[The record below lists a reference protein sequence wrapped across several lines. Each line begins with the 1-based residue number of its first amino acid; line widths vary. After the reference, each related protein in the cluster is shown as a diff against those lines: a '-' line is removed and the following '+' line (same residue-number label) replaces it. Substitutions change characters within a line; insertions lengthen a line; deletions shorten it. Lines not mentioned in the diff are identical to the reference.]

1 MMQIRREVVEAH
13 KYPTMANTNK
23 GSMGKTANGTAG
35 LSLASTLTLPTV
47 GGGGGSSTMG
57 KKEPPDGSLRSG
69 NSAAAASAAKSA
81 VAASASSG
89 GEEDATVFSEEQLS
103 NDLALFLANP
113 SLKAALADGSLD
125 LTSYSS
131 TVEEE
136 LAELESSCIAAY
148 RAKEEQI
155 RQLQNELKDCDSV
168 LLGLQEMLLGFQ
180 ADLGG
185 LSGDIRKLQDT
196 SKQLGIQLNN
206 RKAAERGLR
215 NFLQHIVLSPQL
227 AHTICK
233 GPVNAEFQN
242 SVKELIQIHQDAH
255 DETPHEWSCNHP
267 PAQTVAGKEMQSHV
281 QQLRLVAVSRIR
293 DYFLQQMTL
302 LRKPQTNIRMIQS
315 HGLLHYADLYDFL
328 CSASPDIAK
337 EIFTA
342 YTESMSKTMYALFRT
357 YQAQLIQLDFTKYAA
372 TRQDVLAM
380 EDSHMRDTITTKA
393 KKRVDVFTLG
403 NRAQHVL
410 FEVDG
415 SDAATS
421 PPILAHVALSEHTTY
436 PYERLFKSCIQHLVD
451 AVTNEHVVC
460 RQMFKRDAFP
470 QIFSPTLSLLL
481 EQLENYLFGCHDALC
496 ILLMIKI
503 THQFRR
509 LAKKRTIHTMDN
521 FFEQVTKLLWPRLH
535 TIMEA
540 HLRSI
545 KQATPEKL
553 GGVELH
559 AHYVSRRF
567 AEFSC
572 SILLILQSGS
582 KPNQVGDKRTP
593 VTKANLA
600 LVRNRSSGAASIDS
614 AKTPQSHDATPSSSV
629 KTPAVVVATPST
641 NAPRSSAGDML
652 LQDLNGLLDEFVALL
667 ERFSEEHVQTK
678 KRVVFMINNLD
689 QIVCIFQERRVAGKE
704 LNRVLE
710 LLRVQRELFV
720 EEELLQGFSKMI
732 AFVQQTEAHL
742 AAAAAAA
749 NGSSSNGGRPNLA
762 SLATTDHV
770 NLEVVESLVRD
781 FASNWRDDMDAINRN
796 VLSYFSNF
804 RNGMEILKQV
814 LTQLLLYY
822 TRFQDVLRKVV
833 KSRGGSSTP
842 AFMKDLV
849 PTTVILA
856 EIKKYALA
864 I

>member
-1 MMQIRREVVEAH
+1 MKGGPQ
-13 KYPTMANTNK
+13 PTTMETSNSVSGN
-23 GSMGKTANGTAG
+23 MGKTPNRTAG
-35 LSLASTLTLPTV
+35 ISLASTLPVPTASL
-47 GGGGGSSTMG
+47 GGGSAML
-57 KKEPPDGSLRSG
+57 KEPPAGSIPSGRASDGAVG
-69 NSAAAASAAKSA
+69 NA
-81 VAASASSG
+81 VAASSSSG
-89 GEEDATVFSEEQLS
+89 DGDDGAVFSEEQLS
-103 NDLALFLANP
+103 NDLAQFLANP
-113 SLKAALADGSLD
+113 SLQAALADGSLD

-136 LAELESSCIAAY
+136 LAELETSCIAAY
-148 RAKEEQI
+148 RGKEQQI
-155 RQLQNELKDCDSV
+155 RQLQNELKECDSV

-206 RKAAERGLR
+206 RKGAESGLR
-215 NFLQHIVLSPQL
+215 SFLQHIVLSPQL
-227 AHTICK
+227 THTICK

-242 SVKELIQIHQDAH
+242 SVKELVQIHHDAH
-255 DETPHEWSCNHP
+255 DETPQEWSCNLP
-267 PAQTVAGKEMQSHV
+267 PAQTVAGKEMQNHV

-328 CSASPDIAK
+328 YSASPDIAK

-342 YTESMSKTMYALFRT
+342 YTDSMSKTMYALFRT

-380 EDSHMRDTITTKA
+380 EDAHMRDTITTKA

-403 NRAQHVL
+403 DRAQHVL

-415 SDAATS
+415 SDAASS
-421 PPILAHVALSEHTTY
+421 PPILAHVALSERKTY

-460 RQMFKRDAFP
+460 RQLFKRDAFP

-509 LAKKRTIHTMDN
+509 LAKIRTVHTMDN

-572 SILLILQSGS
+572 SILIILQSSS
-582 KPNQVGDKRTP
+582 KSNQSGDKRKSLTKNTP
-593 VTKANLA
+593 SLLRK
-600 LVRNRSSGAASIDS
+600 RSSGVASVDS
-614 AKTPQSHDATPSSSV
+614 AKTPPPLPSSNATASSSV
-629 KTPAVVVATPST
+629 KTPASAVATPSNT
-641 NAPRSSAGDML
+641 TARSTAGDML

-667 ERFSEEHVQTK
+667 ERFSEEHIQTK

-742 AAAAAAA
+742 SAAAT
-749 NGSSSNGGRPNLA
+749 NGSSSNGGGRPDLA

-770 NLEVVESLVRD
+770 NLQVVESLVRD
-781 FASNWRDDMDAINRN
+781 FSSNWRDDMDAINRN

-804 RNGMEILKQV
+804 RNGMEILS
-814 LTQLLLYY
+814 
-822 TRFQDVLRKVV
+822 
-833 KSRGGSSTP
+833 KS
-842 AFMKDLV
+842 
-849 PTTVILA
+849 
-856 EIKKYALA
+856 
-864 I
+864 